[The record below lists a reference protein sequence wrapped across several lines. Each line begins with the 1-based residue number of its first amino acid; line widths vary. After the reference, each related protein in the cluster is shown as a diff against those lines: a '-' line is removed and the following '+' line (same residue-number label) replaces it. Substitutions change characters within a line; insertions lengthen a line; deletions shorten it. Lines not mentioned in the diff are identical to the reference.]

1 MRLLELLDELRAMAR
16 TGLNFADDPYDE
28 VRYRRLLEIVDE
40 CYGEALDRP
49 PEAVRDALAAEL
61 GQVTPK
67 VGADAAVFDA
77 DGRILLQKRSD
88 SGTWCLPGG
97 AMEMHEAPEET
108 AVREAREET
117 GLDVD
122 VVELVDAYR
131 RPPSEHYPYTTVLL
145 SYLCTVTG
153 GDLELSHEGEA
164 LEYWEIEAVP
174 AWFPVHRE
182 IAMDARAARERRRT
196 DSP

>member
-1 MRLLELLDELRAMAR
+1 MAR

-28 VRYRRLLEIVDE
+28 VRYRRLLDLVDE
-40 CYGEALDRP
+40 YYGEALDRP

-67 VGADAAVFDA
+67 IGADAAVFD
-77 DGRILLQKRSD
+77 DEGRILLLERSD

-97 AMEMHEAPEET
+97 ATELHEAPEET

-117 GLDVD
+117 SLDVD

-164 LEYWEIEAVP
+164 LEYWEVEAVP
-174 AWFPVHRE
+174 EWFPVHE
-182 IAMDARAARERRRT
+182 TIARDARQRWRRRRSAG
-196 DSP
+196 D